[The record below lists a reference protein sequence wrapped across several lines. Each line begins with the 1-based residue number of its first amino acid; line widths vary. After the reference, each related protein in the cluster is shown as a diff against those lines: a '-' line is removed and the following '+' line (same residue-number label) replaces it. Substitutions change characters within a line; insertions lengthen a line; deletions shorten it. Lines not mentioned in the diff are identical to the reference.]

1 MQSSKWKSRR
11 QVLELGAAVGLTA
24 TGAVELFKSEPGFAQ
39 TAAPAASV
47 STADLM
53 APGPLPD
60 LWQGSAD
67 APITMIEYA
76 SMTCPHCAAFTA
88 ETYPALKSKYIDT
101 GKVHFVLREFP
112 FDPYATAAFML
123 ARCVGPDKREAMVE
137 LLFAQQK
144 NWAYA
149 DKPLE
154 GLTNVVKQTGMTQD
168 QFNACLR
175 DRTLYDQVNE
185 IRDTAAKKFG
195 VEATPTFFVNGKKIE
210 GEMSVAELDNLL
222 APMLKS

>member
-1 MQSSKWKSRR
+1 MQVSKSKSRR
-11 QVLELGAAVGLTA
+11 QVLELAAAMGLTTAA
-24 TGAVELFKSEPGFAQ
+24 TLGFFKPQPVFAQ
-39 TAAPAASV
+39 SSGTV

-53 APGPLPD
+53 AEGPLPD
-60 LWQGSAD
+60 LWMGSPD

-76 SMTCPHCAAFTA
+76 SMTCPHCAAFEADTF
-88 ETYPALKSKYIDT
+88 PMLKSKYIDT
-101 GKVHFVLREFP
+101 GKVRFVLREFP

-123 ARCVGPDKREAMVE
+123 ARCVGADKRQAMVE

-149 DKPLE
+149 EQPLQ

-175 DRTLYDQVNE
+175 DRKLYDQVNA
-185 IRDTAAKKFG
+185 IRDNAAKKFD
-195 VEATPTFFVNGKKIE
+195 VEATPTFFVNGKKVE
-210 GEMSVAELDNLL
+210 GELSPTELDNLL
-222 APMLKS
+222 TPLLKS